1 MKFQNEYVF
10 KVMVNIINSI
20 RKQVLSGDIRSVKA
34 KKNILLSFFNKII
47 AIVISFA
54 LVPITVNYLDQEQYG
69 IWLTITSIVSWISF
83 FDIGLGHGFKNKIAE
98 AKANNDIMLC
108 KKYVSTAYFIFI
120 ILFGTLLII
129 FECVNPF
136 INWAAILNVSP
147 NYSQVLSSVVSIV
160 LIGTCLQFVAAVF
173 PLLLSAD
180 QRPALSSMITTVGQ
194 AFSLI
199 IIFILTLYPIHN
211 MTYIAVALSW
221 TPLIITCII
230 SCWFF
235 KHQYN
240 DYMPS
245 LKMIDTSLIRNI
257 LNLGVKFFVI
267 QFSMIAIFQVVN
279 IILSRVL
286 GPSSVTEYNISYKYF
301 SATLM
306 LFNIILSPY
315 WIAFTDAYTKTDYK
329 WMKNTF
335 RKLTKVWFALFC
347 LSLLALIVS
356 PIAFDI
362 WLNGMIKIPF
372 VTSLCMFIY
381 INILAYST
389 MNMILINGIGKVFLQ
404 SLIYIVCAV
413 FSIPLSVSLCKQF
426 GIPGILIVLSSVYM
440 VQAIFAR
447 VQLIKLINNKAI
459 GIWNK

>member
-1 MKFQNEYVF
+1 
-10 KVMVNIINSI
+10 MVNIINSI
-20 RKQVLSGDIRSVKA
+20 RKQVLSGDIRTVKA

-199 IIFILTLYPIHN
+199 IIYILTLFPIHN
-211 MTYIAVALSW
+211 MRYIAVALSW

-286 GPSSVTEYNISYKYF
+286 GPSSVTE
-301 SATLM
+301 
-306 LFNIILSPY
+306 
-315 WIAFTDAYTKTDYK
+315 
-329 WMKNTF
+329 
-335 RKLTKVWFALFC
+335 
-347 LSLLALIVS
+347 
-356 PIAFDI
+356 
-362 WLNGMIKIPF
+362 
-372 VTSLCMFIY
+372 
-381 INILAYST
+381 
-389 MNMILINGIGKVFLQ
+389 
-404 SLIYIVCAV
+404 
-413 FSIPLSVSLCKQF
+413 
-426 GIPGILIVLSSVYM
+426 
-440 VQAIFAR
+440 
-447 VQLIKLINNKAI
+447 
-459 GIWNK
+459 